1 MKTGDDRGRW
11 TSGEKGQFD
20 DRGKPTYRRYHWV
33 VASEMWTIMK
43 PQELPKWKGLE
54 DIGRMDKIGPE
65 RHIEMCTLSRVT
77 RISCESFRTLL
88 VVGY

>member
-1 MKTGDDRGRW
+1 MKL
-11 TSGEKGQFD
+11 
-20 DRGKPTYRRYHWV
+20 
-33 VASEMWTIMK
+33 
-43 PQELPKWKGLE
+43 QELPKWKGLE

-77 RISCESFRTLL
+77 GISCESFRTLL